1 MENQAEAHRKHKNAD
16 TASLVS
22 NKTKMGTIQSRSGP
36 VEQMPGRLQVSGL
49 LKDECV
55 NVDGCRA
62 DINSTLVKLMLEPDE
77 RGSGLSHNW
86 FRGGLISSA
95 SSAAEGHSKHTASE
109 RRRCKACW
117 EHTAVQFP
125 FLLFS
130 ERIGALSAFNL
141 LTLDQSART
150 PQQRIISIMCSK
162 CVLSINNLK
171 SDMMA
176 NEKNRWANCKDQV

>member
-36 VEQMPGRLQVSGL
+36 VEQMPGCLQVSGH
-49 LKDECV
+49 LKDKCV

-77 RGSGLSHNW
+77 GAPGSPTTACL

-95 SSAAEGHSKHTASE
+95 TPAAESHGKHTVSE
-109 RRRCKACW
+109 
-117 EHTAVQFP
+117 
-125 FLLFS
+125 
-130 ERIGALSAFNL
+130 
-141 LTLDQSART
+141 
-150 PQQRIISIMCSK
+150 
-162 CVLSINNLK
+162 
-171 SDMMA
+171 
-176 NEKNRWANCKDQV
+176 